1 MKVAIL
7 VDGGYYRKKAMKAFG
22 NISAKDR
29 AIELYSYCNRH
40 LKETLFQKE
49 VHHDLYRIF
58 YYDCPPIDKQVFHPV
73 LKTVVDFSRSD
84 TKSWTIDFFNELS
97 RKRKVA
103 LRLGELS
110 ENTVHYNL
118 KYDSTKKN
126 YEWL

>member
-58 YYDCPPIDKQVFHPV
+58 YYDCPPINKKLFHPFLQRQV
-73 LKTVVDFSRSD
+73 DLAKSDLYTWMNAFLEALKTVRP
-84 TKSWTIDFFNELS
+84 TM
-97 RKRKVA
+97 
-103 LRLGELS
+103 GLS
-110 ENTVHYNL
+110 E
-118 KYDSTKKN
+118 
-126 YEWL
+126 

>member
-29 AIELYSYCNRH
+29 AMELYSYCNRH

-73 LKTVVDFSRSD
+73 LGTVVDFSRSD
-84 TKSWTIDFFNELS
+84 TKSWTNDFF
-97 RKRKVA
+97 
-103 LRLGELS
+103 
-110 ENTVHYNL
+110 
-118 KYDSTKKN
+118 
-126 YEWL
+126 